1 MATTAAAA
9 VPTLLLL
16 LYVVVVLRT
25 EATELLE
32 EDEQDTLLSLEG
44 DLYLSLCLLC
54 LLTEDAWFP
63 LLDEVTDDLVLA
75 LEGDLDLL
83 GTTDT
88 LDWRL
93 LSTDLGGW
101 LPLPHVTDLSPQ
113 SELALPTDPCLDNDF
128 LYSG

>member
-1 MATTAAAA
+1 
-9 VPTLLLL
+9 VP
-16 LYVVVVLRT
+16 LRT

-54 LLTEDAWFP
+54 LLTEGDWLS
-63 LLDEVTDDLVLA
+63 LLDDDTADLVLA

-101 LPLPHVTDLSPQ
+101 LPLPHVTDLSPLPG
-113 SELALPTDPCLDNDF
+113 LALPTDPCLDTDF